1 MSLKAVIK
9 AARGEPGRPGL
20 TPGSGPIGLGNAY
33 DLRGIN
39 RKKEEWK

>member
-9 AARGEPGRPGL
+9 AARGEPGRPGH

-33 DLRGIN
+33 APRGIN